1 MSRYPLVQGGG
12 VSGLHAAA
20 APRLQETEE
29 HVEDSEGATG
39 PGPASHEALLPPGIY
54 HQLQCCHDVV
64 SVQDSAYSSH
74 SSHSSDNPVSAFS
87 VISSPATS
95 SHRPPLSQH
104 SSPVKQ
110 VTSVTLLIMSLD
122 RLSG

>member
-1 MSRYPLVQGGG
+1 MM
-12 VSGLHAAA
+12 
-20 APRLQETEE
+20 
-29 HVEDSEGATG
+29 
-39 PGPASHEALLPPGIY
+39 
-54 HQLQCCHDVV
+54 

-95 SHRPPLSQH
+95 SHPSHRPPLSQH

-110 VTSVTLLIMSLD
+110 VTTLIMSLGSSV
-122 RLSG
+122 LLNIV